1 MSYKRILTVQDISCV
16 GQCSM
21 TVAMPILS
29 VCGHE
34 VCLLPAAIL
43 STHTGGFGR
52 PAVQKLG
59 SWMAEAVSHWK
70 GNGITF
76 DLVYVGYLGSAEA
89 VSIAEE
95 IMDTMVAPGGIT
107 VVDPALADHGKRYSG
122 LDENYAEKMFRLC
135 EKADIM
141 IPNIT
146 EAAMMSG
153 LAYRDELDEGY
164 VQELLNRL
172 PGRNVLLTGV
182 GYDSDRTG
190 FALRTES
197 GIREFTHEKLDGHYS
212 GTGDMFASA
221 FCGALAS
228 GREMMDAGILAAS
241 FVRRCIEVTQ
251 ENPAHWYGV
260 RFEPVLGE
268 LQQLLT
274 EDFCC

>member
-1 MSYKRILTVQDISCV
+1 MSYKRILTIQDISCV

-29 VCGHE
+29 ACGHE

-43 STHTGGFGR
+43 STHTGGFGK

-59 SWMAEAVSHWK
+59 SWMREAVAHWK
-70 GNGITF
+70 ENGITF
-76 DLVYVGYLGSAEA
+76 DLVYVGYLGSTEA
-89 VSIAEE
+89 VAIAEE
-95 IMDTMVAPGGIT
+95 ILDTMVAPGGIT

-122 LDENYAEKMFRLC
+122 LDESYAESMFRLC

-146 EAAMMSG
+146 EAAMMSD
-153 LAYRDELDEGY
+153 LAYRDELDAGY
-164 VQELLNRL
+164 VQEILNRL
-172 PGRNVLLTGV
+172 HGKNVLLTGV
-182 GYDSDRTG
+182 GYGPDQTG

-197 GIREFTHEKLDGHYS
+197 GIREFIHEKLVGHYS

-228 GREMMDAGILAAS
+228 GREMMDAGILAAR
-241 FVRRCIEVTQ
+241 FVGRCIEETQ
-251 ENPAHWYGV
+251 ENPVHWYGV
-260 RFEPVLGE
+260 RFEPVLAE
-268 LQQLLT
+268 LSRHLS
-274 EDFCC
+274 DNA

>member
-1 MSYKRILTVQDISCV
+1 MSYRRILTIQDISCV

-29 VCGHE
+29 ACGHE

-43 STHTGGFGR
+43 STHTGGFGK

-59 SWMAEAVSHWK
+59 SWMREAVAHWK
-70 GNGITF
+70 ENGITF
-76 DLVYVGYLGSAEA
+76 DLVYVGYLGSTEA
-89 VSIAEE
+89 VAIAEE
-95 IMDTMVAPGGIT
+95 ILDTMVAPGGIT

-122 LDENYAEKMFRLC
+122 LDESYAESMFRLC

-153 LAYRDELDEGY
+153 LVYRDELDAGY
-164 VQELLNRL
+164 VQEILNRL
-172 PGRNVLLTGV
+172 HGKNVLLTGV
-182 GYDSDRTG
+182 GYGPDQTG

-197 GIREFTHEKLDGHYS
+197 GIREFIHEKLVGHYS

-228 GREMMDAGILAAS
+228 GREMMDAGILAAR
-241 FVRRCIEVTQ
+241 FVGRCIEETQ
-251 ENPAHWYGV
+251 ENPVHWYGV

-268 LQQLLT
+268 LQRLLT
-274 EDFCC
+274 EDFC